1 MKGVHV
7 VLRWALAGALLVV
20 LGVGVVPTILKET
33 ALATPPASCDLPI
46 YQDNLTAGWS
56 DASWNGTYN
65 YSDTTQVYAGSFS
78 IGAMIASG
86 YGALSV
92 QHSSGIPS
100 VSYTSVVFWIHGGSS
115 GVRQLQVLVW
125 ANASPSGEPPF
136 QINVLPNQWTQVIV
150 PLSAIGNPPTI
161 TRISIQDTT
170 NGSQPTF
177 YVDDLCLSSSL
188 PPPPPAGCALPIYLE
203 ALAPNWQNASW
214 DGSYNFAE
222 TAPAPVYD
230 GSFSIGATITSTTYG
245 ALSVKSTIPGGVNT
259 SPYSSVVFWI
269 NGGASGSGVRQ
280 LQVILQVGSM
290 YNNEPPFYI
299 NALPNQWTQVIVPFS
314 AVGNPSAIT
323 QISIQDTTGGAQPT
337 FYVDNLCLS
346 TTPPPPPPAGCDA
359 PIYLEAL
366 APNWQNSSWNGSYNF
381 AETAPVYAGSFS
393 ISATITN
400 AYGALSVK
408 STIPGGVNTSPY
420 SSVVFWINGGAS
432 GSGVRQLQVILQVG
446 SMYNNEPPFY
456 INVLPNQWTQVIVPF
471 SAVGNPSFI
480 TQISIQDIT
489 GGAQPTFY
497 VDNLCLSTTPPPPPP
512 AGCDAPIYLEAL
524 APNWQNAS
532 WNGTYNFA
540 ETAPVYAGS
549 FSIGATIT
557 ASYGAL
563 SVKHNA
569 GISTGSY
576 TSIVFWIHGGTSGT
590 RQLQVIAQ
598 VGSSYNGEP
607 PVNVDAPSN
616 QWTQVVIPLSALGSP
631 STITQINIQDR
642 TNNPQPTFYVDN
654 LCLSSSLIPTPTP
667 TNTPTPTSTPT
678 PPGPTPTPGGPTPT
692 PAPACSLPI
701 YQDAL
706 ASNWQNW
713 SWDGTYNFADT
724 GQVYAGGVSIGAT
737 ITQAYGGLSVR
748 HATGIP
754 GNLYTS
760 VVFWIHGGASG
771 SGVRQ
776 LQVVV
781 QTGDNY
787 ANEPGYPINV
797 LPNQW
802 TQVIV
807 PLSAIGNPA
816 TIKRINIQDNSG
828 APQPTFYVDELCLS
842 STAAPP
848 PPPPGCTLPVYLE
861 ALAPNWQNW
870 SWNGTYNLAETAQAL
885 GSFSIG
891 ATIAQPYGGL
901 SLRHDTGIP
910 GSGYVS
916 IVFWIHGGAAGTRQ
930 LQAFVQTQD
939 TGGDTPALAFNAPAG
954 QWMQVIVPLSALGN
968 PSLIKRINIQDH
980 SGAGQPTFYVD
991 NVCLSASLLPPPPP
1005 PPPPPG
1011 PPGPPPP
1018 PPPPPPGRFPGV
1030 PGCAYTLY
1038 DDALADGWD
1047 DWSWNSNVNRGHP
1060 YALSGQSLAWQ
1071 YREGYAGLS
1080 MRSPQPLPG
1089 QDYDAVSFWI
1099 NGGEDPGTRQI
1110 VFLIQSADDGGESR
1124 RFHIDVPPK
1133 TWVPITIPLAA
1144 LGNPPLI
1151 KRVNFQERT
1160 GQKQFPIFAD
1170 NICFLRGKE
1179 GLDLSGLL
1187 ALQPGDFLLFDEAT
1201 REDVDNWSWDSEVSF
1216 ANASP
1221 AIGLRSVAVRHLKQ
1235 YGGFSLRL
1243 RAPLDAGQYGSVVFR
1258 IHGGDQG
1265 RRQMQVW
1272 IQETDDGGDSKKVA
1286 FDLRGG
1292 EWQEI
1297 AVPLSSLGNPKAIKR
1312 INIQDLSAKP
1322 QTFYLDSLYIA
1333 REASAGASLPVI
1345 PAAQAQPT
1353 PAAPAAQPAG
1363 TLTIYGDALAAGW
1376 ENWSW
1381 NTQVNFA
1388 NAQPAL
1394 GRRSVAVS
1402 YGEPFAGFSLR
1413 APAPIDAQRYSGIAF
1428 WVHGGESGE
1437 RALRFYIQQSD
1448 SGGESRVAQFEAPA
1462 GTWTPITIA
1471 LSSLGNLQTIKRLTI
1486 QDNSGE
1492 RQPAFYVD
1500 NIRLVS
1506 GPLEGALSIPLTGP
1520 TEEGGYI
1527 VYSDVLADGW
1537 ENWSWE
1543 SQVDFASREPVFAG
1557 RRAIAVQMPNGN
1569 GGLSLRAPITL
1580 DGEAYSAIRLRLRGA
1595 KPEPRQMQI
1604 YFHSADES
1612 GNEGPGFVFQLAGSQ
1627 WITLR
1632 VPLAQLGNL
1641 KTIKR
1646 INVQDLGGSSPL
1658 SFYVDEIELLPRTQT
1673 QLAMMR
1679 SPHYTIFA
1687 NLLAREWRDASQGA
1701 QVSFIESQVVRRMY
1715 AIAVQ
1720 LTQPDGKFR
1729 VEPRQPLDVGEF
1741 KSLSFYVHGGEAGP
1755 RTLRLALYT
1764 APDRPAIQQTFQAV
1778 PSEWTQVEVAL
1789 EKLGTLVALEIAA
1802 EDGQPQPTFYL
1813 EDVRLVR

>member
-20 LGVGVVPTILKET
+20 LGVGVMPTILKET

-46 YQDNLTAGWS
+46 YQDSLDLNWQDWS
-56 DASWNGTYN
+56 WDGTYN
-65 YSDTTQVYAGSFS
+65 FADTGQVYAGSSS
-78 IGAMIASG
+78 IGATINQAG
-86 YGALSV
+86 GGLSLR
-92 QHSSGIPS
+92 HNLGIPGN
-100 VSYTSVVFWIHGGSS
+100 SYASIALWIHGGSS
-115 GVRQLQVLVW
+115 GVRQLQVTVQTMDSGGETIGFPVNVLAGQWTQVVVPLSEIG
-125 ANASPSGEPPF
+125 SPSTVKRINIKDNSGGSQPTFYVDELCLSNSTPPPPPAGCELPIYLEALAPSWQNWSWDGTYNFADTGQVYAGSFSIGATITQAYGGLSVRHTTGISGNLYTSVVFWIHGGAIGSGVRQLQVVVQTGDNYANEPGYP
-136 QINVLPNQWTQVIV
+136 INILPNQWTQVIV
-150 PLSAIGNPPTI
+150 PLSAIGNPATI
-161 TRISIQDTT
+161 KRINIQD
-170 NGSQPTF
+170 NAGAPQPTF
-177 YVDDLCLSSSL
+177 HVDNLCLSSTAT
-188 PPPPPAGCALPIYLE
+188 PPPPPPGCDVPVYLE
-203 ALAPNWQNASW
+203 ALAPNWQNWSW
-214 DGSYNFAE
+214 DGMYNFAE
-222 TAPAPVYD
+222 TAHAYL
-230 GSFSIGATITSTTYG
+230 SNFSIGATITKAHG
-245 ALSVKSTIPGGVNT
+245 ALSITSTVPGGV
-259 SPYSSVVFWI
+259 
-269 NGGASGSGVRQ
+269 
-280 LQVILQVGSM
+280 
-290 YNNEPPFYI
+290 
-299 NALPNQWTQVIVPFS
+299 
-314 AVGNPSAIT
+314 
-323 QISIQDTTGGAQPT
+323 
-337 FYVDNLCLS
+337 
-346 TTPPPPPPAGCDA
+346 
-359 PIYLEAL
+359 
-366 APNWQNSSWNGSYNF
+366 
-381 AETAPVYAGSFS
+381 
-393 ISATITN
+393 
-400 AYGALSVK
+400 
-408 STIPGGVNTSPY
+408 
-420 SSVVFWINGGAS
+420 
-432 GSGVRQLQVILQVG
+432 
-446 SMYNNEPPFY
+446 
-456 INVLPNQWTQVIVPF
+456 
-471 SAVGNPSFI
+471 
-480 TQISIQDIT
+480 
-489 GGAQPTFY
+489 
-497 VDNLCLSTTPPPPPP
+497 
-512 AGCDAPIYLEAL
+512 
-524 APNWQNAS
+524 
-532 WNGTYNFA
+532 
-540 ETAPVYAGS
+540 
-549 FSIGATIT
+549 
-557 ASYGAL
+557 
-563 SVKHNA
+563 
-569 GISTGSY
+569 STGSY
-576 TSIVFWIHGGTSGT
+576 TSLVFWIHGGNSGT

-598 VGSSYNGEP
+598 VGNDYNSEP

-616 QWTQVVIPLSALGSP
+616 QWTQVVIPLSALGNP
-631 STITQINIQDR
+631 ATIKRIYIQDR
-642 TNNPQPTFYVDN
+642 SGMGQPTFYVDN

-748 HATGIP
+748 HDTGIP

-781 QTGDNY
+781 QTGDNS
-787 ANEPGYPINV
+787 ANEPGYPINI

-802 TQVIV
+802 TQVVV

-954 QWMQVIVPLSALGN
+954 QWTQVIVPLSALGN

-991 NVCLSASLLPPPPP
+991 NVCLSSSLLPPPPP

-1018 PPPPPPGRFPGV
+1018 PPSPPPGRFPGV

-1124 RFHIDVPPK
+1124 RFHIDVPPR

-1292 EWQEI
+1292 EWQEV
-1297 AVPLSSLGNPKAIKR
+1297 AVPLSSLGNLKAIKR

-1322 QTFYLDSLYIA
+1322 QTFYLDSMYIA

-1394 GRRSVAVS
+1394 GRRAIAVR

-1778 PSEWTQVEVAL
+1778 PGEWTQVEVAL

-1813 EDVRLVR
+1813 EDVRLIR

>member
-1 MKGVHV
+1 M
-7 VLRWALAGALLVV
+7 
-20 LGVGVVPTILKET
+20 
-33 ALATPPASCDLPI
+33 
-46 YQDNLTAGWS
+46 
-56 DASWNGTYN
+56 
-65 YSDTTQVYAGSFS
+65 
-78 IGAMIASG
+78 
-86 YGALSV
+86 
-92 QHSSGIPS
+92 
-100 VSYTSVVFWIHGGSS
+100 
-115 GVRQLQVLVW
+115 
-125 ANASPSGEPPF
+125 
-136 QINVLPNQWTQVIV
+136 
-150 PLSAIGNPPTI
+150 
-161 TRISIQDTT
+161 
-170 NGSQPTF
+170 
-177 YVDDLCLSSSL
+177 
-188 PPPPPAGCALPIYLE
+188 
-203 ALAPNWQNASW
+203 
-214 DGSYNFAE
+214 
-222 TAPAPVYD
+222 
-230 GSFSIGATITSTTYG
+230 
-245 ALSVKSTIPGGVNT
+245 
-259 SPYSSVVFWI
+259 
-269 NGGASGSGVRQ
+269 
-280 LQVILQVGSM
+280 
-290 YNNEPPFYI
+290 
-299 NALPNQWTQVIVPFS
+299 
-314 AVGNPSAIT
+314 
-323 QISIQDTTGGAQPT
+323 
-337 FYVDNLCLS
+337 
-346 TTPPPPPPAGCDA
+346 
-359 PIYLEAL
+359 
-366 APNWQNSSWNGSYNF
+366 
-381 AETAPVYAGSFS
+381 
-393 ISATITN
+393 
-400 AYGALSVK
+400 
-408 STIPGGVNTSPY
+408 
-420 SSVVFWINGGAS
+420 
-432 GSGVRQLQVILQVG
+432 
-446 SMYNNEPPFY
+446 
-456 INVLPNQWTQVIVPF
+456 
-471 SAVGNPSFI
+471 
-480 TQISIQDIT
+480 
-489 GGAQPTFY
+489 
-497 VDNLCLSTTPPPPPP
+497 
-512 AGCDAPIYLEAL
+512 
-524 APNWQNAS
+524 
-532 WNGTYNFA
+532 
-540 ETAPVYAGS
+540 
-549 FSIGATIT
+549 
-557 ASYGAL
+557 
-563 SVKHNA
+563 
-569 GISTGSY
+569 
-576 TSIVFWIHGGTSGT
+576 
-590 RQLQVIAQ
+590 
-598 VGSSYNGEP
+598 
-607 PVNVDAPSN
+607 
-616 QWTQVVIPLSALGSP
+616 
-631 STITQINIQDR
+631 
-642 TNNPQPTFYVDN
+642 
-654 LCLSSSLIPTPTP
+654 
-667 TNTPTPTSTPT
+667 
-678 PPGPTPTPGGPTPT
+678 
-692 PAPACSLPI
+692 
-701 YQDAL
+701 
-706 ASNWQNW
+706 
-713 SWDGTYNFADT
+713 
-724 GQVYAGGVSIGAT
+724 
-737 ITQAYGGLSVR
+737 
-748 HATGIP
+748 
-754 GNLYTS
+754 
-760 VVFWIHGGASG
+760 
-771 SGVRQ
+771 
-776 LQVVV
+776 
-781 QTGDNY
+781 
-787 ANEPGYPINV
+787 
-797 LPNQW
+797 
-802 TQVIV
+802 
-807 PLSAIGNPA
+807 
-816 TIKRINIQDNSG
+816 
-828 APQPTFYVDELCLS
+828 
-842 STAAPP
+842 
-848 PPPPGCTLPVYLE
+848 
-861 ALAPNWQNW
+861 
-870 SWNGTYNLAETAQAL
+870 
-885 GSFSIG
+885 
-891 ATIAQPYGGL
+891 
-901 SLRHDTGIP
+901 
-910 GSGYVS
+910 
-916 IVFWIHGGAAGTRQ
+916 
-930 LQAFVQTQD
+930 
-939 TGGDTPALAFNAPAG
+939 
-954 QWMQVIVPLSALGN
+954 
-968 PSLIKRINIQDH
+968 
-980 SGAGQPTFYVD
+980 
-991 NVCLSASLLPPPPP
+991 
-1005 PPPPPG
+1005 
-1011 PPGPPPP
+1011 
-1018 PPPPPPGRFPGV
+1018 

-1047 DWSWNSNVNRGHP
+1047 DWSWNTNVNRGHP
-1060 YALSGQSLAWQ
+1060 YALSGRSLAWQ

-1124 RFHIDVPPK
+1124 RFHIDVPPR

-1187 ALQPGDFLLFDEAT
+1187 DLQPGDFLLFDEAT

-1221 AIGLRSVAVRHLKQ
+1221 AVGLRSVAVKHLKQ

-1243 RAPLDAGQYGSVVFR
+1243 RAPLDAGQYGGIVFR
-1258 IHGGDQG
+1258 AHGGEQ
-1265 RRQMQVW
+1265 RSRQMQVW

-1286 FDLRGG
+1286 FELRGG

-1297 AVPLSSLGNPKAIKR
+1297 VVPLRSLGNPKAIKR

-1333 REASAGASLPVI
+1333 REVGAGAALPVI
-1345 PAAQAQPT
+1345 PASGQAQPQ
-1353 PAAPAAQPAG
+1353 ARAPAATGALPAE
-1363 TLTIYGDALAAGW
+1363 LTVYGDALAAGW

-1492 RQPAFYVD
+1492 RQPTFYVD

-1741 KSLSFYVHGGEAGP
+1741 KSLSFYVHGGEASP
-1755 RTLRLALYT
+1755 RTLRLALYA
-1764 APDRPAIQQTFQAV
+1764 APDRSAIQQTFQAV
-1778 PSEWTQVEVAL
+1778 PGEWTKIEVAL

-1802 EDGQPQPTFYL
+1802 EDGQLLPTFYL
-1813 EDVRLVR
+1813 EDVRLINVSSD

>member
-1 MKGVHV
+1 
-7 VLRWALAGALLVV
+7 
-20 LGVGVVPTILKET
+20 
-33 ALATPPASCDLPI
+33 
-46 YQDNLTAGWS
+46 
-56 DASWNGTYN
+56 
-65 YSDTTQVYAGSFS
+65 
-78 IGAMIASG
+78 
-86 YGALSV
+86 
-92 QHSSGIPS
+92 
-100 VSYTSVVFWIHGGSS
+100 
-115 GVRQLQVLVW
+115 
-125 ANASPSGEPPF
+125 
-136 QINVLPNQWTQVIV
+136 
-150 PLSAIGNPPTI
+150 
-161 TRISIQDTT
+161 
-170 NGSQPTF
+170 
-177 YVDDLCLSSSL
+177 
-188 PPPPPAGCALPIYLE
+188 
-203 ALAPNWQNASW
+203 
-214 DGSYNFAE
+214 
-222 TAPAPVYD
+222 
-230 GSFSIGATITSTTYG
+230 
-245 ALSVKSTIPGGVNT
+245 
-259 SPYSSVVFWI
+259 
-269 NGGASGSGVRQ
+269 
-280 LQVILQVGSM
+280 
-290 YNNEPPFYI
+290 
-299 NALPNQWTQVIVPFS
+299 
-314 AVGNPSAIT
+314 
-323 QISIQDTTGGAQPT
+323 
-337 FYVDNLCLS
+337 
-346 TTPPPPPPAGCDA
+346 
-359 PIYLEAL
+359 
-366 APNWQNSSWNGSYNF
+366 
-381 AETAPVYAGSFS
+381 
-393 ISATITN
+393 
-400 AYGALSVK
+400 
-408 STIPGGVNTSPY
+408 
-420 SSVVFWINGGAS
+420 
-432 GSGVRQLQVILQVG
+432 
-446 SMYNNEPPFY
+446 
-456 INVLPNQWTQVIVPF
+456 
-471 SAVGNPSFI
+471 
-480 TQISIQDIT
+480 
-489 GGAQPTFY
+489 
-497 VDNLCLSTTPPPPPP
+497 
-512 AGCDAPIYLEAL
+512 
-524 APNWQNAS
+524 
-532 WNGTYNFA
+532 
-540 ETAPVYAGS
+540 
-549 FSIGATIT
+549 
-557 ASYGAL
+557 
-563 SVKHNA
+563 
-569 GISTGSY
+569 
-576 TSIVFWIHGGTSGT
+576 
-590 RQLQVIAQ
+590 
-598 VGSSYNGEP
+598 
-607 PVNVDAPSN
+607 
-616 QWTQVVIPLSALGSP
+616 
-631 STITQINIQDR
+631 
-642 TNNPQPTFYVDN
+642 
-654 LCLSSSLIPTPTP
+654 
-667 TNTPTPTSTPT
+667 
-678 PPGPTPTPGGPTPT
+678 
-692 PAPACSLPI
+692 
-701 YQDAL
+701 
-706 ASNWQNW
+706 
-713 SWDGTYNFADT
+713 
-724 GQVYAGGVSIGAT
+724 
-737 ITQAYGGLSVR
+737 
-748 HATGIP
+748 
-754 GNLYTS
+754 
-760 VVFWIHGGASG
+760 
-771 SGVRQ
+771 
-776 LQVVV
+776 
-781 QTGDNY
+781 
-787 ANEPGYPINV
+787 
-797 LPNQW
+797 
-802 TQVIV
+802 
-807 PLSAIGNPA
+807 
-816 TIKRINIQDNSG
+816 
-828 APQPTFYVDELCLS
+828 
-842 STAAPP
+842 
-848 PPPPGCTLPVYLE
+848 
-861 ALAPNWQNW
+861 
-870 SWNGTYNLAETAQAL
+870 
-885 GSFSIG
+885 
-891 ATIAQPYGGL
+891 
-901 SLRHDTGIP
+901 
-910 GSGYVS
+910 
-916 IVFWIHGGAAGTRQ
+916 
-930 LQAFVQTQD
+930 
-939 TGGDTPALAFNAPAG
+939 
-954 QWMQVIVPLSALGN
+954 
-968 PSLIKRINIQDH
+968 
-980 SGAGQPTFYVD
+980 
-991 NVCLSASLLPPPPP
+991 
-1005 PPPPPG
+1005 
-1011 PPGPPPP
+1011 
-1018 PPPPPPGRFPGV
+1018 V

-1124 RFHIDVPPK
+1124 RFHIDVPPR

-1201 REDVDNWSWDSEVSF
+1201 REDIDNWSWDSEVSF

-1292 EWQEI
+1292 EWQEV

-1381 NTQVNFA
+1381 NTRVDFA

-1394 GRRSVAVS
+1394 GRRSIAVR

>member
-20 LGVGVVPTILKET
+20 LGVGVMPTILKET

-46 YQDNLTAGWS
+46 YQDSLASGWS
-56 DASWNGTYN
+56 DASWDGTYN
-65 YSDTTQVYAGSFS
+65 YTNNTPVYAGSS
-78 IGAMIASG
+78 
-86 YGALSV
+86 
-92 QHSSGIPS
+92 
-100 VSYTSVVFWIHGGSS
+100 
-115 GVRQLQVLVW
+115 
-125 ANASPSGEPPF
+125 
-136 QINVLPNQWTQVIV
+136 
-150 PLSAIGNPPTI
+150 
-161 TRISIQDTT
+161 
-170 NGSQPTF
+170 
-177 YVDDLCLSSSL
+177 
-188 PPPPPAGCALPIYLE
+188 
-203 ALAPNWQNASW
+203 
-214 DGSYNFAE
+214 
-222 TAPAPVYD
+222 
-230 GSFSIGATITSTTYG
+230 SIGATINQPYG
-245 ALSVKSTIPGGVNT
+245 ALSVKSTITGGVST
-259 SPYSSVVFWI
+259 SSYSSVVFWI

-280 LQVILQVGSM
+280 LQVILQVGSS

-299 NALPNQWTQVIVPFS
+299 NVLPDQWTQVIVPFS
-314 AVGNPSAIT
+314 AVGNPPAIT

-337 FYVDNLCLS
+337 FYVDDLCLS
-346 TTPPPPPPAGCDA
+346 SSPPPPPPAGCDA

-366 APNWQNSSWNGSYNF
+366 APNWQNASWNGTYNF

-393 ISATITN
+393 IGATIN
-400 AYGALSVK
+400 QPYGALSVK
-408 STIPGGVNTSPY
+408 STIPGGVSTSSY

-446 SMYNNEPPFY
+446 NSYNNEPPFY
-456 INVLPNQWTQVIVPF
+456 INVLPDQWTQVIVPF
-471 SAVGNPSFI
+471 SAVGNPPAI
-480 TQISIQDIT
+480 TQISIQDTT

-654 LCLSSSLIPTPTP
+654 LCLSTSLTPTPTP
-667 TNTPTPTSTPT
+667 TNTPTPTSTPTNTPT

-760 VVFWIHGGASG
+760 VVFWIHGGAIG

-781 QTGDNY
+781 QTGDDY

-891 ATIAQPYGGL
+891 ATITQPYGGL
-901 SLRHDTGIP
+901 SLRHASGIP
-910 GSGYVS
+910 GGGLVS

-954 QWMQVIVPLSALGN
+954 QWTQVIVPLSALGN
-968 PSLIKRINIQDH
+968 PSLIKRINIQDR
-980 SGAGQPTFYVD
+980 SGMGQPTFYVD

-1011 PPGPPPP
+1011 PTPP

-1047 DWSWNSNVNRGHP
+1047 DWSWNTNVNRGHP
-1060 YALSGQSLAWQ
+1060 YALSGRSLAWQ

-1080 MRSPQPLPG
+1080 LRSPQPLPG
-1089 QDYDAVSFWI
+1089 RDYDAVSFWI

-1124 RFHIDVPPK
+1124 RFHIDVPPR

-1187 ALQPGDFLLFDEAT
+1187 DLQPGDFLLFDEAT

-1221 AIGLRSVAVRHLKQ
+1221 AVGLRSVAVKHLKQ

-1243 RAPLDAGQYGSVVFR
+1243 RAPLDAGQYGGIVFR
-1258 IHGGDQG
+1258 AHGGEQ
-1265 RRQMQVW
+1265 RSRQMQVW

-1286 FDLRGG
+1286 FELRGG

-1297 AVPLSSLGNPKAIKR
+1297 VVPLRSLGNPKAIKR

-1333 REASAGASLPVI
+1333 RELGAGAALSVI
-1345 PAAQAQPT
+1345 PASGQAQPQ
-1353 PAAPAAQPAG
+1353 ARAPAATGALPAE
-1363 TLTIYGDALAAGW
+1363 LTVYGDALAAGW

-1413 APAPIDAQRYSGIAF
+1413 APAPIDAQRYSGIVF

-1492 RQPAFYVD
+1492 RQPTFYVD

-1778 PSEWTQVEVAL
+1778 PGEWTQVEVAL

-1813 EDVRLVR
+1813 EDVRLIR

>member
-1 MKGVHV
+1 MKRVHV
-7 VLRWALAGALLVV
+7 ALRWALAGALFVV
-20 LGVGVVPTILKET
+20 LGVGVVPAVLRET
-33 ALATPPASCDLPI
+33 ALATPLASCDLPI
-46 YQDNLTAGWS
+46 YQDSLDPNWQNWSWDGTYNFADTGQVYAGSVSIGATITQAGGGLSVRHNSGIPGSSYASIAFWIHGGGS
-56 DASWNGTYN
+56 GVRQLQVTVQTMDSGGETIGFPVNVLAGQWTQVVVPLSAIGSPSTIKRINIKDDSGGPQPTFYVDDLCLSSSAPPPPPTGCDLPIYLEALAPNWQNGSWNGTYN
-65 YSDTTQVYAGSFS
+65 FAETAPSPVYAGNFS
-78 IGAMIASG
+78 IGATITSG

-92 QHSSGIPS
+92 QHNSGISAGP
-100 VSYTSVVFWIHGGSS
+100 YTSVIFWIHGGSS
-115 GVRQLQVLVW
+115 GVRQLQVIVQVGSTY
-125 ANASPSGEPPF
+125 NNEPPF
-136 QINVLPNQWTQVIV
+136 QINVLPGQWQQVIV
-150 PLSAIGNPPTI
+150 PLSAVGNPTTI
-161 TRISIQDTT
+161 TKINIQDRT
-170 NGSQPTF
+170 NSAQPTF
-177 YVDDLCLSSSL
+177 YVDNLCLSSTTT
-188 PPPPPAGCALPIYLE
+188 PPPPPAGCDLPIYLE
-203 ALAPNWQNASW
+203 ALAPNWQ
-214 DGSYNFAE
+214 
-222 TAPAPVYD
+222 
-230 GSFSIGATITSTTYG
+230 
-245 ALSVKSTIPGGVNT
+245 
-259 SPYSSVVFWI
+259 
-269 NGGASGSGVRQ
+269 SG
-280 LQVILQVGSM
+280 
-290 YNNEPPFYI
+290 
-299 NALPNQWTQVIVPFS
+299 
-314 AVGNPSAIT
+314 
-323 QISIQDTTGGAQPT
+323 
-337 FYVDNLCLS
+337 
-346 TTPPPPPPAGCDA
+346 
-359 PIYLEAL
+359 
-366 APNWQNSSWNGSYNF
+366 
-381 AETAPVYAGSFS
+381 
-393 ISATITN
+393 
-400 AYGALSVK
+400 
-408 STIPGGVNTSPY
+408 
-420 SSVVFWINGGAS
+420 
-432 GSGVRQLQVILQVG
+432 
-446 SMYNNEPPFY
+446 
-456 INVLPNQWTQVIVPF
+456 
-471 SAVGNPSFI
+471 
-480 TQISIQDIT
+480 
-489 GGAQPTFY
+489 
-497 VDNLCLSTTPPPPPP
+497 
-512 AGCDAPIYLEAL
+512 
-524 APNWQNAS
+524 S

-540 ETAPVYAGS
+540 ETAPSPVYAGN

-557 ASYGAL
+557 QAYGAL
-563 SVKHNA
+563 SVKHNT
-569 GISTGSY
+569 GISTGPY

-654 LCLSSSLIPTPTP
+654 LCLSASLTPTPTP

-678 PPGPTPTPGGPTPT
+678 NTPTPTGPTPTPGGPTPT
-692 PAPACSLPI
+692 PTPPSTSCSLPI
-701 YQDAL
+701 YQDVL
-706 ASNWQNW
+706 DPNWQNW

-724 GQVYAGGVSIGAT
+724 GQVYAGNVSIGAT

-760 VVFWIHGGASG
+760 VIFWIHGGANG

-776 LQVVV
+776 LQVIV

-787 ANEPGYPINV
+787 ANEPGYPINI

-848 PPPPGCTLPVYLE
+848 PPPPGCSVPVYLE

-885 GSFSIG
+885 GNFSIG

-901 SLRHDTGIP
+901 SLRHASGIP
-910 GSGYVS
+910 STGLVS
-916 IVFWIHGGAAGTRQ
+916 IVFWVYGGSSGTRQ

-939 TGGDTPALAFNAPAG
+939 TGGDTPALAFDAPAG
-954 QWMQVIVPLSALGN
+954 QWTQVIVPLSALGN
-968 PSLIKRINIQDH
+968 PSLIKRINIQDR

-1060 YALSGQSLAWQ
+1060 YALSGRSLAWQ

-1089 QDYDAVSFWI
+1089 RDYDAVSFWI

-1216 ANASP
+1216 ANVSP
-1221 AIGLRSVAVRHLKQ
+1221 AIGLRAVAVKHLKQ

-1243 RAPLDAGQYGSVVFR
+1243 RAPLDASQYGGIVFR
-1258 IHGGDQG
+1258 IHGGDQ
-1265 RRQMQVW
+1265 RARQMQVW
-1272 IQETDDGGDSKKVA
+1272 IQEADDGGDSKKVA
-1286 FDLRGG
+1286 FDLPGG
-1292 EWQEI
+1292 EWREI
-1297 AVPLSSLGNPKAIKR
+1297 VVPLSSLGNPKVIKR
-1312 INIQDLSAKP
+1312 VNIQDLSAKP

-1333 REASAGASLPVI
+1333 REVSAGASLPVI
-1345 PAAQAQPT
+1345 PTGDQAAQAQL
-1353 PAAPAAQPAG
+1353 PAQAPAATGASPAE
-1363 TLTIYGDALAAGW
+1363 LTIYRDALAAGW

-1381 NTQVNFA
+1381 NTQVDFA

-1394 GRRSVAVS
+1394 GRRSIAVS

-1448 SGGESRVAQFEAPA
+1448 SGGESRVAQFEAPG

-1492 RQPAFYVD
+1492 RQLTFYVD

-1520 TEEGGYI
+1520 TEEGGYV
-1527 VYSDVLADGW
+1527 VYSDALADGW

-1543 SQVDFASREPVFAG
+1543 SQVDFANRELAFSG
-1557 RRAIAVQMPNGN
+1557 RRAIAVDMPKGN

-1595 KPEPRQMQI
+1595 KPEPRQMQV
-1604 YFHSADES
+1604 YLHSADES
-1612 GNEGPGFVFQLAGSQ
+1612 GNEGPAFVFQLAGSQ

-1646 INVQDLGGSSPL
+1646 VNVQDLGGSSPL
-1658 SFYVDEIELLPRTQT
+1658 RFYVDDIEFLPRTQA
-1673 QLAMMR
+1673 QIAMTR

-1701 QVSFIESQVVRRMY
+1701 QVSFIEAQVVRRMY

-1720 LTQPDGKFR
+1720 ITQVGGKFR

-1741 KSLSFYVHGGEAGP
+1741 KSLTFYVHGGEAGP
-1755 RTLRLALYT
+1755 RTLRLALYSV
-1764 APDRPAIQQTFQAV
+1764 PDQPATQQTFQAV
-1778 PSEWTQVEVAL
+1778 PGEWTKVEVAL
-1789 EKLGTLVALEIAA
+1789 EKFGTLAALEITA
-1802 EDGQPQPTFYL
+1802 EDGQAQPTFYL
-1813 EDVRLVR
+1813 EDVRLIR

>member
-46 YQDNLTAGWS
+46 YQDNLAAGWS
-56 DASWNGTYN
+56 DASWDGTYN
-65 YSDTTQVYAGSFS
+65 FAETAPSPVYAGSAS
-78 IGAMIASG
+78 ISASITIG

-92 QHSSGIPS
+92 QHSTGIPAG
-100 VSYTSVVFWIHGGSS
+100 SYTSVVFWINGGASGS

-136 QINVLPNQWTQVIV
+136 QINVLPNQWTQVVV
-150 PLSAIGNPPTI
+150 PLSAVGSPTTI

-177 YVDDLCLSSSL
+177 YVDDLCLSSSP
-188 PPPPPAGCALPIYLE
+188 PPPPPAGCDAPIYLE

-214 DGSYNFAE
+214 NGTYNFAE
-222 TAPAPVYD
+222 TAPAPVYA
-230 GSFSIGATITSTTYG
+230 GSFSIGATITQPYG
-245 ALSVKSTIPGGVNT
+245 ALSVKSTIPGGVST
-259 SPYSSVVFWI
+259 SSYSSVVFWI

-280 LQVILQVGSM
+280 LQVILQVGNS

-299 NALPNQWTQVIVPFS
+299 NVLPDQWTQVIVPFS

-346 TTPPPPPPAGCDA
+346 TTPPPPPPAGC
-359 PIYLEAL
+359 AL
-366 APNWQNSSWNGSYNF
+366 
-381 AETAPVYAGSFS
+381 
-393 ISATITN
+393 
-400 AYGALSVK
+400 
-408 STIPGGVNTSPY
+408 
-420 SSVVFWINGGAS
+420 
-432 GSGVRQLQVILQVG
+432 
-446 SMYNNEPPFY
+446 
-456 INVLPNQWTQVIVPF
+456 
-471 SAVGNPSFI
+471 
-480 TQISIQDIT
+480 
-489 GGAQPTFY
+489 
-497 VDNLCLSTTPPPPPP
+497 
-512 AGCDAPIYLEAL
+512 PIYLEAL

-557 ASYGAL
+557 QAYGALSIKSTIPGGVSTSSYSSVVFWINGGASGSGVRQLQVILQVGNSYNNEPPFYINVLPDQWTQVIVPFSAVGNPSAITQISIQDTTGGAQPTFYVDNLCLSTTPPPPPPASCDAPIYLEALAPNWQNSSWNGSYNFAETTPAPVYAGSFSIGATITQAYGAL
-563 SVKHNA
+563 SVKSTIPGGVSTSSYSSVVFWINGGASGSGVRQLQVILQVGSIYNNEPPFYINVLPNQWTQVIVPFSAVGNPSAITQISIQDITGGPQPTFYVDNLCLSTTPPPPPPA
-569 GISTGSY
+569 GCDAPIYLEALAPNWQNSSWDGSY
-576 TSIVFWIHGGTSGT
+576 NFAETAPSPVYVGSFSIGATINQPYGALSVKRTTAIPVGTYVSVVFWIHGGSSGT
-590 RQLQVIAQ
+590 RKLQVIAQ
-598 VGSSYNGEP
+598 VGNTYNGEP
-607 PVNVDAPSN
+607 PVNVNAPSN
-616 QWTQVVIPLSALGSP
+616 QWTPVVIPLSALGNP
-631 STITQINIQDR
+631 SFITQLSIQDR
-642 TNNPQPTFYVDN
+642 TGNPQPTFYVDN
-654 LCLSSSLIPTPTP
+654 LCLSSSL
-667 TNTPTPTSTPT
+667 
-678 PPGPTPTPGGPTPT
+678 
-692 PAPACSLPI
+692 
-701 YQDAL
+701 
-706 ASNWQNW
+706 
-713 SWDGTYNFADT
+713 
-724 GQVYAGGVSIGAT
+724 
-737 ITQAYGGLSVR
+737 
-748 HATGIP
+748 
-754 GNLYTS
+754 
-760 VVFWIHGGASG
+760 
-771 SGVRQ
+771 
-776 LQVVV
+776 
-781 QTGDNY
+781 
-787 ANEPGYPINV
+787 
-797 LPNQW
+797 
-802 TQVIV
+802 
-807 PLSAIGNPA
+807 
-816 TIKRINIQDNSG
+816 
-828 APQPTFYVDELCLS
+828 
-842 STAAPP
+842 
-848 PPPPGCTLPVYLE
+848 
-861 ALAPNWQNW
+861 
-870 SWNGTYNLAETAQAL
+870 
-885 GSFSIG
+885 
-891 ATIAQPYGGL
+891 
-901 SLRHDTGIP
+901 
-910 GSGYVS
+910 
-916 IVFWIHGGAAGTRQ
+916 
-930 LQAFVQTQD
+930 
-939 TGGDTPALAFNAPAG
+939 
-954 QWMQVIVPLSALGN
+954 
-968 PSLIKRINIQDH
+968 
-980 SGAGQPTFYVD
+980 
-991 NVCLSASLLPPPPP
+991 LPPPPP

-1011 PPGPPPP
+1011 PTPP

-1060 YALSGQSLAWQ
+1060 YALSGRSLAWQ

-1080 MRSPQPLPG
+1080 LRSPQPLPG
-1089 QDYDAVSFWI
+1089 RDYDAVSFWI

-1124 RFHIDVPPK
+1124 RFHIDVPPR

-1187 ALQPGDFLLFDEAT
+1187 DLQPGDFLLFDEAT

-1221 AIGLRSVAVRHLKQ
+1221 AVGLRSVAVKHLKQ

-1243 RAPLDAGQYGSVVFR
+1243 RAPLDAGQYGGIVFR
-1258 IHGGDQG
+1258 AHGGEQ
-1265 RRQMQVW
+1265 RSRQMQVW

-1286 FDLRGG
+1286 FELRGG

-1297 AVPLSSLGNPKAIKR
+1297 VVPLRSLGNPKAIKR

-1333 REASAGASLPVI
+1333 REVGAGAALSVI
-1345 PAAQAQPT
+1345 PASGQAQPQ
-1353 PAAPAAQPAG
+1353 ARAPAATGALPAE
-1363 TLTIYGDALAAGW
+1363 LTIYRDALAAGW

-1492 RQPAFYVD
+1492 RQPTFYVD

-1520 TEEGGYI
+1520 TEEGGYV
-1527 VYSDVLADGW
+1527 VYSDALADGW

-1778 PSEWTQVEVAL
+1778 PGEWTQVEVAL

-1813 EDVRLVR
+1813 EDIRLIR

>member
-1 MKGVHV
+1 MNRYHV
-7 VLRWALAGALLVV
+7 VLRHALAVALISLS
-20 LGVGVVPTILKET
+20 VGVIPVATKQI

-46 YQDNLTAGWS
+46 YQDNLAVGWS
-56 DASWNGTYN
+56 DASWDGSYN
-65 YSDTTQVYAGSFS
+65 FAETAPSPVYDGSFS
-78 IGAMIASG
+78 IGATITSS

-92 QHSSGIPS
+92 LHFSGISSSPP
-100 VSYTSVVFWIHGGSS
+100 YTSVVFWIHGGASGS

-136 QINVLPNQWTQVIV
+136 QINVLPDQWTQVVV
-150 PLSAIGNPPTI
+150 PLSAVGSPTTI

-170 NGSQPTF
+170 GKAQPTF
-177 YVDDLCLSSSL
+177 YVDELCLSKAP

-222 TAPAPVYD
+222 TAPAPVYA

-245 ALSVKSTIPGGVNT
+245 ALSVKSTITGGVST

-280 LQVILQVGSM
+280 LQVILQVGNT
-290 YNNEPPFYI
+290 YNYEPPFYI
-299 NALPNQWTQVIVPFS
+299 NVLPNQWTQVIVPFS
-314 AVGNPSAIT
+314 AVGNPSFIT
-323 QISIQDTTGGAQPT
+323 QISIQDTTGGPQPT

-346 TTPPPPPPAGCDA
+346 TTSPPPPPAGCA
-359 PIYLEAL
+359 LPIYLEAL
-366 APNWQNSSWNGSYNF
+366 APNWQNASWDGSYNF
-381 AETAPVYAGSFS
+381 AETAPAPVYAGSFS
-393 ISATITN
+393 IGATITSTT
-400 AYGALSVK
+400 YGALSVK

-489 GGAQPTFY
+489 GGPQPTFYVDNLCLSSTTTPPPPPAGCNLPIYLEALAPNWQNSSWDGSYNFAETAPAPVYAGSFSIGATITSTTYGALSVKSTIPGGVSTSPYSSVVFWINGGASGSGVRQLQVILQVGSTYNNEPPFYINVLPNQWTQVIVPFSAVGNPSAITQISIQDTSGGPQPTFY

-512 AGCDAPIYLEAL
+512 AGCDLPIYLEAL
-524 APNWQNAS
+524 APNWQNSS
-532 WNGTYNFA
+532 WDGSYNFA
-540 ETAPVYAGS
+540 ETAPVYADS
-549 FSIGATIT
+549 FSIGATIIN
-557 ASYGAL
+557 AYGAL
-563 SVKHNA
+563 SVKRTTA
-569 GISTGSY
+569 IPVGTYVSV
-576 TSIVFWIHGGTSGT
+576 VFWIHGGSSGT

-598 VGSSYNGEP
+598 VGNTYNGEP
-607 PVNVDAPSN
+607 PVNVNAPSN
-616 QWTQVVIPLSALGSP
+616 QWTPVVIPLSALGNP
-631 STITQINIQDR
+631 SFITQLSIQDR
-642 TNNPQPTFYVDN
+642 TGNPQPTFYVDN
-654 LCLSSSLIPTPTP
+654 LCLSS
-667 TNTPTPTSTPT
+667 
-678 PPGPTPTPGGPTPT
+678 
-692 PAPACSLPI
+692 
-701 YQDAL
+701 
-706 ASNWQNW
+706 
-713 SWDGTYNFADT
+713 
-724 GQVYAGGVSIGAT
+724 
-737 ITQAYGGLSVR
+737 
-748 HATGIP
+748 
-754 GNLYTS
+754 
-760 VVFWIHGGASG
+760 
-771 SGVRQ
+771 
-776 LQVVV
+776 
-781 QTGDNY
+781 
-787 ANEPGYPINV
+787 
-797 LPNQW
+797 
-802 TQVIV
+802 
-807 PLSAIGNPA
+807 
-816 TIKRINIQDNSG
+816 
-828 APQPTFYVDELCLS
+828 
-842 STAAPP
+842 
-848 PPPPGCTLPVYLE
+848 
-861 ALAPNWQNW
+861 
-870 SWNGTYNLAETAQAL
+870 
-885 GSFSIG
+885 
-891 ATIAQPYGGL
+891 
-901 SLRHDTGIP
+901 
-910 GSGYVS
+910 
-916 IVFWIHGGAAGTRQ
+916 
-930 LQAFVQTQD
+930 
-939 TGGDTPALAFNAPAG
+939 
-954 QWMQVIVPLSALGN
+954 
-968 PSLIKRINIQDH
+968 
-980 SGAGQPTFYVD
+980 
-991 NVCLSASLLPPPPP
+991 SLLPPPPP

-1018 PPPPPPGRFPGV
+1018 PPSPPPGRFPGV

-1060 YALSGQSLAWQ
+1060 YALSGRSLAWQ

-1124 RFHIDVPPK
+1124 RFHIDVPPR

-1221 AIGLRSVAVRHLKQ
+1221 AVGLRSVAVKHLKQ

-1243 RAPLDAGQYGSVVFR
+1243 RAPLDAGQYGGIVFR
-1258 IHGGDQG
+1258 VHGGDQ
-1265 RRQMQVW
+1265 RSRQMQVW
-1272 IQETDDGGDSKKVA
+1272 IQEADDGGDSKKVA

-1297 AVPLSSLGNPKAIKR
+1297 VVPLSSLGNPKAIKR

-1363 TLTIYGDALAAGW
+1363 TLTIYGDALAASW

-1381 NTQVNFA
+1381 NTQVDFA

-1492 RQPAFYVD
+1492 RQPTFYVD

-1701 QVSFIESQVVRRMY
+1701 QVSFIDSQVVRRMY

-1755 RTLRLALYT
+1755 RTLRLTLYA

-1778 PSEWTQVEVAL
+1778 PGEWTQVEVAL

-1813 EDVRLVR
+1813 EDVRLIR

>member
-20 LGVGVVPTILKET
+20 FGVGVVPTILKET

-46 YQDNLTAGWS
+46 YQDSLDSNWQDWS
-56 DASWNGTYN
+56 WDGTYN
-65 YSDTTQVYAGSFS
+65 FADTGEVHTDSFS
-78 IGAMIASG
+78 IGATINAGGGLSLRHSTGITGTYAS
-86 YGALSV
+86 
-92 QHSSGIPS
+92 I
-100 VSYTSVVFWIHGGSS
+100 VFWIHGGSS
-115 GVRQLQVLVW
+115 GVRQLQVSVQTQDVDGETIGFPF
-125 ANASPSGEPPF
+125 NALAG
-136 QINVLPNQWTQVIV
+136 QWTQVIV
-150 PLSAIGNPPTI
+150 PLSA
-161 TRISIQDTT
+161 
-170 NGSQPTF
+170 
-177 YVDDLCLSSSL
+177 L
-188 PPPPPAGCALPIYLE
+188 
-203 ALAPNWQNASW
+203 
-214 DGSYNFAE
+214 
-222 TAPAPVYD
+222 
-230 GSFSIGATITSTTYG
+230 
-245 ALSVKSTIPGGVNT
+245 
-259 SPYSSVVFWI
+259 
-269 NGGASGSGVRQ
+269 
-280 LQVILQVGSM
+280 
-290 YNNEPPFYI
+290 
-299 NALPNQWTQVIVPFS
+299 
-314 AVGNPSAIT
+314 GNPS
-323 QISIQDTTGGAQPT
+323 
-337 FYVDNLCLS
+337 
-346 TTPPPPPPAGCDA
+346 
-359 PIYLEAL
+359 
-366 APNWQNSSWNGSYNF
+366 
-381 AETAPVYAGSFS
+381 
-393 ISATITN
+393 TI
-400 AYGALSVK
+400 K
-408 STIPGGVNTSPY
+408 R
-420 SSVVFWINGGAS
+420 IN
-432 GSGVRQLQVILQVG
+432 IK
-446 SMYNNEPPFY
+446 
-456 INVLPNQWTQVIVPF
+456 
-471 SAVGNPSFI
+471 
-480 TQISIQDIT
+480 D
-489 GGAQPTFY
+489 
-497 VDNLCLSTTPPPPPP
+497 
-512 AGCDAPIYLEAL
+512 
-524 APNWQNAS
+524 NAS
-532 WNGTYNFA
+532 
-540 ETAPVYAGS
+540 
-549 FSIGATIT
+549 
-557 ASYGAL
+557 AS
-563 SVKHNA
+563 
-569 GISTGSY
+569 
-576 TSIVFWIHGGTSGT
+576 
-590 RQLQVIAQ
+590 
-598 VGSSYNGEP
+598 
-607 PVNVDAPSN
+607 
-616 QWTQVVIPLSALGSP
+616 
-631 STITQINIQDR
+631 
-642 TNNPQPTFYVDN
+642 QPTFYVDN
-654 LCLSSSLIPTPTP
+654 LCLSSTATPPSPPPGCDVPVYLEALAPNWQSWSWDGTYNFAENAQAYLSNFSIGATINQAGGGLSLRHDPGITGTYASIVFWIHGGSSGVRQLQVSVQTQDVDGETIGFPFNALAGQWTQVIVPLSALGNPSTIKRINIKDNASASQPTFYVDNLCLSSTATPPSPPPGCDVPVYLEALAPNWQSWSWDGTYNFAENAQAYLSNFSIGATINQAGGGLSLRHSTGITGTYASIVFWIHGGSSGVRQLQVSVQTQDVDGETIGFPFNAPAGQWTQVIVPLSALGNPSTIKRINIKDNSGEPQPTFYVDNVCLSTSLTPTPTP

-737 ITQAYGGLSVR
+737 ITRAYGGLSVQ

-781 QTGDNY
+781 QTGDDY
-787 ANEPGYPINV
+787 ADEPGYPINI

-842 STAAPP
+842 SVATPP
-848 PPPPGCTLPVYLE
+848 PPPLGCSVPVYLE

-891 ATIAQPYGGL
+891 ATITRAYGGL
-901 SLRHDTGIP
+901 SLRHASGIP
-910 GSGYVS
+910 GGGLVS

-954 QWMQVIVPLSALGN
+954 QWTQVIVPLSALGN
-968 PSLIKRINIQDH
+968 PSLIKRINIQDR
-980 SGAGQPTFYVD
+980 SGMGQPTFYVD

-1011 PPGPPPP
+1011 PPPP
-1018 PPPPPPGRFPGV
+1018 PPPPPPGRIPGV

-1060 YALSGQSLAWQ
+1060 YALSGRSLAWQ

-1089 QDYDAVSFWI
+1089 RDYDAVSFWI

-1124 RFHIDVPPK
+1124 RFHIDVPPR

-1187 ALQPGDFLLFDEAT
+1187 DLQPGDFLLFDEAT

-1221 AIGLRSVAVRHLKQ
+1221 AVGLRSVAVKHLKQ

-1243 RAPLDAGQYGSVVFR
+1243 RAPLDAGQYGGIVFR
-1258 IHGGDQG
+1258 AHGGEQ
-1265 RRQMQVW
+1265 RSRQMQVW

-1286 FDLRGG
+1286 FELRGG

-1297 AVPLSSLGNPKAIKR
+1297 VVPLSSLGNPKAIKR

-1755 RTLRLALYT
+1755 RTLRLALYA

-1778 PSEWTQVEVAL
+1778 PGEWTQVEVAL

-1813 EDVRLVR
+1813 EDVRLIR